1 MFWRSCAPTAISS
14 PSFGGLEYSWAN
26 LREKGGAA
34 AEEEEEE
41 EKKRV
46 QCKSKG
52 RDRKEVQAF
61 VHMAMP

>member
-34 AEEEEEE
+34 AEEEE
-41 EKKRV
+41 KKRV

-52 RDRKEVQAF
+52 RDRKEVHSF